1 MEEERKIKS
10 KSLDIFEDQ
19 IKEVSKIATKME
31 AKRDKTIRGKKIKDA
46 AVWRLVID
54 KGIDSL
60 KTGK

>member
-1 MEEERKIKS
+1 MERKVKS

-19 IKEVSKIATKME
+19 IKEVSKIATKLE
-31 AKRDKTIRGKKIKDA
+31 AKRDKSVKGKIIKDA
-46 AVWRLVID
+46 SVWRLVID